1 MKRMVHKLGL
11 RDISDEERSAV
22 METLLSLKFTPN
34 LGSALARPREDG
46 KDIYS
51 GMDTVVIL
59 TSLLFLGKNNKNQ
72 SNTPPLR
79 LSTRTVL

>member
-1 MKRMVHKLGL
+1 MKRMVHKLGS
-11 RDISDEERSAV
+11 RDLSDEERSAV

-59 TSLLFLGKNNKNQ
+59 TSLLFLGKNDKNQ

>member
-1 MKRMVHKLGL
+1 MVHKLGS
-11 RDISDEERSAV
+11 RDLSDEERSAV

-72 SNTPPLR
+72 SNTLPLR

>member
-59 TSLLFLGKNNKNQ
+59 TFLLFLGKNNKNQ
-72 SNTPPLR
+72 SNTLPLR

>member
-1 MKRMVHKLGL
+1 MVHKLGS
-11 RDISDEERSAV
+11 RDLSDEERSAV